1 MIFSSQVFIF
11 GFAPLAIGIYWLLPQ
26 RWRLLWLVI
35 ASYVFYAWAD
45 WRFCLLMLTTTV
57 VDFVAAQMMGRLGGG
72 AGLRAGQLAGTE
84 SRATNAQRRAW
95 LIFTL
100 CINLGLLGFF
110 KYAGFFARSF
120 NALFAVLHQPSQIP
134 VVELVFPV
142 GISFYTFVSL
152 GYSIDVYRRAVKPT
166 RDFIQYAAYVSM
178 FPHLVAG
185 PIIRWREMGDQL
197 AHIPRRLASDQAAL
211 GLLFFAAGLI
221 KKVLIADRLAY
232 YVDPLWTDY
241 THLSMVEAWAAAL
254 GYGLQVYFDFA
265 GYSLMAVG
273 LGLLLGLRLPQNFNA
288 PYRAADIADFWHRW
302 HMTLSTWLRDY
313 VFLSIGG
320 LKLDRRYF
328 ALFATMVI
336 AGLWH
341 GANWT
346 FVLWGAYHG
355 ALLVM
360 HHGLRARKVKWH
372 GGWPGRIGTLLLVTL
387 GWVLFRA
394 QTFHIAATV
403 YRELFALQ
411 TLAQNPRIPKG
422 FWPICLV
429 ALLWAVLAPSAYDA
443 WLNKSQ
449 RPRRLAVV
457 ALGLLAAAAI
467 LLLTQSSPFLYYQ
480 F

>member
-11 GFAPLAIGIYWLLPQ
+11 VFAPLAIGVYWLLPQ
-26 RWRLLWLVI
+26 RWRLHWLVL

-57 VDFVAAQMMGRLGGG
+57 VDFVAAQRIAACDGG
-72 AGLRAGQLAGTE
+72 AGGTARDSEAGTAA
-84 SRATNAQRRAW
+84 RPTCKKLW
-95 LIFTL
+95 LLFTL
-100 CINLGLLGFF
+100 LINLGLLGFF
-110 KYAGFFARSF
+110 KYAGFFATSF
-120 NALFAVLHQPSQIP
+120 NALFAVIHQPAQIP
-134 VVELVFPV
+134 IVELVFPV

-185 PIIRWREMGDQL
+185 PIIRWREVGDQL
-197 AHIPRRLASDQAAL
+197 AHIPRRLASEHAAL
-211 GLLFFAAGLI
+211 GCMFFAAGLV
-221 KKVLIADRLAY
+221 KKVLIADRLSF
-232 YVDPLWTDY
+232 YVDPLWADY
-241 THLSMVEAWAAAL
+241 THLSTPEAWAATL
-254 GYGLQVYFDFA
+254 GYGLQIYFDFA

-273 LGLLLGLRLPQNFNA
+273 LGLLLGLRLPQNFNS

-313 VFLSIGG
+313 VFLTIGG
-320 LKLDRRYF
+320 LRVDRRWF
-328 ALFATMVI
+328 AVFFTMVV

-355 ALLVM
+355 ALLVI
-360 HHGLRARKVKWH
+360 HHGLRAAKVKWV
-372 GGWPGRIGTLLLVTL
+372 GGWPGRIGTLLLVML

-394 QTFHIAATV
+394 GSFHVARVV
-403 YRELFALQ
+403 YGDLFN
-411 TLAQNPRIPKG
+411 LAGLLHAPQIPSAY
-422 FWPICLV
+422 WPLLIL
-429 ALLWAVLAPSAYDA
+429 ALLWAIFAPNAYDA
-443 WLNKSQ
+443 WLNRGV
-449 RPRRLAVV
+449 RPSRAFLVM
-457 ALGLLAAAAI
+457 LGLLAALAVM
-467 LLLTQSSPFLYYQ
+467 LLSQSSPFLYYQ